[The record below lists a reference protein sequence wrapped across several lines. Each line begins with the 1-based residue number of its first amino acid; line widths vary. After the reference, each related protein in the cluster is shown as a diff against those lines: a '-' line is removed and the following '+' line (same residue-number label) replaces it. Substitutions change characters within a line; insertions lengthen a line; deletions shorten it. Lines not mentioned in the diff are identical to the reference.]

1 VQGNHKIAFIDNNYE
16 RYDHAVHAAT
26 VKEHRPKYATVR
38 DVMTRQQCAA
48 AGIQYFEL
56 EQILEWAEELRE
68 YAQHV
73 IVIPKYEC
81 MDKIPEYF
89 QLGYS
94 VPSSHG
100 ATPLSHEAFRGR
112 RVHLLGGSWKMQ
124 LGYMA
129 VLGSDVVSLD
139 NNYVHKIANYGQF
152 VTEDGDLRNVSS
164 LGLGRLNNPRYV
176 AMVLSFGLVSSKLNE
191 LFPKTVEAEDDAQ
204 VHERPEDLAD
214 EDLTELAL

>member
-1 VQGNHKIAFIDNNYE
+1 
-16 RYDHAVHAAT
+16 
-26 VKEHRPKYATVR
+26 
-38 DVMTRQQCAA
+38 
-48 AGIQYFEL
+48 
-56 EQILEWAEELRE
+56 
-68 YAQHV
+68 
-73 IVIPKYEC
+73 
-81 MDKIPEYF
+81 
-89 QLGYS
+89 
-94 VPSSHG
+94 
-100 ATPLSHEAFRGR
+100 
-112 RVHLLGGSWKMQ
+112 
-124 LGYMA
+124 
-129 VLGSDVVSLD
+129 VVSLD